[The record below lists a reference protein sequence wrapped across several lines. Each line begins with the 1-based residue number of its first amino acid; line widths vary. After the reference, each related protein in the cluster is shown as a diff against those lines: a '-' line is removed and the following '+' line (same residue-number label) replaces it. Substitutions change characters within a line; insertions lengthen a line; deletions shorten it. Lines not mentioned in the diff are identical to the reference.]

1 MTNAVLRF
9 TSAVIVLLAMLACGP
24 GAQTGEVTH
33 LDADWA
39 ILYHDLGQLKLDSD
53 LAVAGTFTSMSGQTE
68 QTGIPYSDF
77 VLTVN
82 RTIYDPKHRPSTS
95 TVLVHQTGGT
105 VNGHVAQIADDPL
118 FKVGERVVLF
128 LHEYSPGRYFV
139 VGGPSGRFELQ
150 ADGTVRP
157 FNDEGVRM
165 TAMSEEAFVGE
176 VDKA

>member
-39 ILYHDLGQLKLDSD
+39 ILYHDLGQLKLASD
-53 LAVAGTFTSMSGQTE
+53 LAVAGTFTSMSGQT
-68 QTGIPYSDF
+68 D
-77 VLTVN
+77 
-82 RTIYDPKHRPSTS
+82 
-95 TVLVHQTGGT
+95 QTGGT

>member
-39 ILYHDLGQLKLDSD
+39 ILYHDLGQLKLASD

-105 VNGHVAQIADDPL
+105 VNGQTIAASNARRYEATLALRLD
-118 FKVGERVVLF
+118 F
-128 LHEYSPGRYFV
+128 RYFQ
-139 VGGPSGRFELQ
+139 SK
-150 ADGTVRP
+150 
-157 FNDEGVRM
+157 
-165 TAMSEEAFVGE
+165 SEA
-176 VDKA
+176 